1 MVTTQQILIGDVRD
15 QLATL
20 PDCSVQC
27 VITSPPYWGLRDY
40 GVAGQI
46 GSEPTFEEYAQTMV
60 DLFRDVRRVLRADG
74 TLWLNLGDT
83 YQCAKGQARGVDPKQ
98 PARRHLRGARPNDVR
113 QSLPAKNLIGIPWRV
128 ALALQADGWFLRQD
142 LIWHKPSPMPSS
154 AKDRFCTSHEYVFM
168 LTKSPRYFF
177 DWLGASEPASGN
189 AHSRG
194 RGNAKSRGLSRQTGV
209 KANESWKVSH
219 SGIFTRRMGRSVWRI
234 TAQGYRGAHFA
245 VYPPGLVER
254 CLQAGTSSAGCC
266 LECGRPLE
274 RTVERIRVPTRPGTK
289 TKLSRDRKTGEQLDE
304 LVGKPWASAEVGNRD
319 PLRHVTEYKT
329 TGWVRRCDCPTA
341 ETVPCT
347 VLDPFL
353 GSGTT
358 LAVAKEWGRS
368 GIGIELNPDYAAL
381 ARQRIGQAQPRMIEL
396 AEVC

>member
-1 MVTTQQILIGDVRD
+1 MQTILIGDVRE

-20 PDCSVQC
+20 PDRSVHC

-46 GSEPTFEEYAQTMV
+46 GSEPTFEEYIQVMV
-60 DLFRDVRRVLRADG
+60 DLFRDVRRVLRDDG

-83 YQCAKGQARGVDPKQ
+83 YQCAKGQAHGVDPKQ

-128 ALALQADGWFLRQD
+128 ALSLQADGWFLRQD
-142 LIWHKPSPMPSS
+142 IIWHKPSPMPSS
-154 AKDRFCTSHEYVFM
+154 AKDRFCTSHEYLFM
-168 LTKSPRYFF
+168 LTKSKRYFF
-177 DWLGASEPASGN
+177 DWIGVTEPTSGN
-189 AHSRG
+189 AHPRG

-219 SGIFTRRMGRSVWRI
+219 SEVFSRRMGRSVWRI
-234 TAQGYRGAHFA
+234 NPKGYRGAHFA

-254 CLQAGTSSAGCC
+254 CLQAGTGSAGCC

-274 RTVERIRVPTRPGTK
+274 RTVERVRIATRPGTNSK
-289 TKLSRDRKTGEQLDE
+289 VNRASDDPDSPYEQQSGA
-304 LVGKPWASAEVGNRD
+304 VVGNRD
-319 PLRHVTEYKT
+319 PQRHVTHYRT
-329 TGWVRRCDCPTA
+329 TGWEKRCNCPTT
-341 ETVPCT
+341 ETVPCV

-358 LAVAKEWGRS
+358 LAVAREWGRD
-368 GIGIELNPDYAAL
+368 GIGIELNPDYAAM
-381 ARQRIGQAQPRMIEL
+381 ARQRIDQVQPRMIEL
-396 AEVC
+396 AEVT